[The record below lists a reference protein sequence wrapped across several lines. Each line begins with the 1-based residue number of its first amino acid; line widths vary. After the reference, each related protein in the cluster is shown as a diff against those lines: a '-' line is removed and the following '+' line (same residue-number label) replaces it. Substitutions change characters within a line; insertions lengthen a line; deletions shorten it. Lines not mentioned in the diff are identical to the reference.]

1 LLRSD
6 CQLLRS
12 DHCALVS
19 QRGLLRSECHAA
31 LSQQVLCPL
40 PLSQHLLC
48 RVLLRGHAL
57 ALFLALVLVLVLGLA
72 LALVL
77 GLGCGLRFFLLF
89 LFLFLICFF
98 LTFFSAFAS
107 CASNQSSISF
117 DVGTV
122 AALSLQHCRHHLRHW
137 PPALQC
143 STERCSLVHL
153 PHHVPG
159 DLSSGMTACWVLAG
173 LIAA

>member
-89 LFLFLICFF
+89 FLFF
-98 LTFFSAFAS
+98 LSLLLSYFLLCLRVLRVEPVIHLLRRRNSGG
-107 CASNQSSISF
+107 
-117 DVGTV
+117 VV
-122 AALSLQHCRHHLRHW
+122 PAALQTPFAPLAAR
-137 PPALQC
+137 PA
-143 STERCSLVHL
+143 V
-153 PHHVPG
+153 
-159 DLSSGMTACWVLAG
+159 
-173 LIAA
+173 